1 MNANREFIRDF
12 FSLSNEQSNLL
23 ATKFKEGYKV
33 IGRKSDTNSNS
44 TYFFLVNLNT
54 GRENLEQ

>member
-1 MNANREFIRDF
+1 MLIEKFISF
-12 FSLSNEQSNLL
+12 FQFINEQSNLL

-33 IGRKSDTNSNS
+33 IGRKKRYKLKY

-54 GRENLEQ
+54 GEENLEQ